1 MKKNTNNKKK
11 KDEIKEKLEALQKAN
26 EAKDKF
32 ISILSHDL
40 RAPFTSILG
49 FSEILINEPLLP
61 NSEKLEYLNYIHE
74 ASEN

>member
-1 MKKNTNNKKK
+1 MSEKQRPKKTKTKI
-11 KDEIKEKLEALQKAN
+11 EKELEALKKAN
-26 EAKDKF
+26 DAKDKF

-61 NSEKLEYLNYIHE
+61 NTEKLEYLNYILLQDG
-74 ASEN
+74 